1 MRRHRNDCLFLK
13 VFLRAKHNSNRFDM
27 PVSSTSLIKGMMEH
41 PCQGTKTLSDY
52 KT

>member
-1 MRRHRNDCLFLK
+1 MMFLK
-13 VFLRAKHNSNRFDM
+13 SILESKKYNSNGFDT

-41 PCQGTKTLSDY
+41 SCQGTKTLSDY